1 MNILKLIKLPDLV
14 TIVNALLGFVAL
26 LMISRGEISSAA
38 ITILFAALVD
48 GLDGVLAR
56 NIEQG
61 IFGVNLDSFA
71 DMISFGV
78 VPAVAGYM
86 LINEAH
92 PYIASGFTAAYLTCG
107 MLRLARF
114 NISSKRKDFIG
125 LPITGSGI
133 CMALLITIQAE
144 PWVLA
149 CFYLILSALMLST
162 ASYPKIKDRKI
173 LISIGIVFI
182 FSIVIYSIQN
192 IRLINLIPLMMVTCY
207 ILSPLL
213 YKVKYAIRLR

>member
-14 TIVNALLGFVAL
+14 TIVNALLGFIAL
-26 LMISRGEISSAA
+26 LMITRGEISSAA

-71 DMISFGV
+71 DLISFGV

-86 LINEAH
+86 LIKEID
-92 PYIASGFTAAYLTCG
+92 PYIASGFTAAYMTCG

-114 NISSKRKDFIG
+114 NTSPKRKDFIG

-133 CMALLITIQAE
+133 CMALLITIQAD
-144 PWVLA
+144 PWILA

-173 LISIGIVFI
+173 LISIGVVFI
-182 FSIVIYSIQN
+182 FSILIYSIQN
-192 IRLINLIPLMMVTCY
+192 IRLINLIPLIMIICY

-213 YKVKYAIRLR
+213 YKVKYAIR

>member
-26 LMISRGEISSAA
+26 LMVAMGEISSAA
-38 ITILFAALVD
+38 IIILIAALVD

-71 DMISFGV
+71 DFISFGV
-78 VPAVAGYM
+78 VPAMAGYI
-86 LINEAH
+86 LINEINS
-92 PYIASGFTAAYLTCG
+92 YIASGFTAAYLTCG

-114 NISSKRKDFIG
+114 NISSKRKYFVG
-125 LPITGSGI
+125 LPTTASGI
-133 CMALLITIQAE
+133 CMALLITIQAD
-144 PWVLA
+144 PRILA
-149 CFYLILSALMLST
+149 GSYLILSALMLST
-162 ASYPKIKDRKI
+162 ASYPKIQDRKI

-182 FSIVIYSIQN
+182 SSIVIYSFQN
-192 IRLINLIPLMMVTCY
+192 IRLINLIPLMMITCY

-213 YKVKYAIRLR
+213 YKVKYATR

>member
-26 LMISRGEISSAA
+26 LMIARGEIRSASVL
-38 ITILFAALVD
+38 ILFAALVD

-71 DMISFGV
+71 DFISFGI
-78 VPAVAGYM
+78 VPAVSGYM
-86 LINEAH
+86 LINEIN

-133 CMALLITIQAE
+133 CMALLITIQAD
-144 PWVLA
+144 PWILA
-149 CFYLILSALMLST
+149 SSYLILSALMLST

-182 FSIVIYSIQN
+182 SSIVIYSVQN
-192 IRLINLIPLMMVTCY
+192 IHLINLIPLTMVTCY

-213 YKVKYAIRLR
+213 YKVKYAIG

>member
-26 LMISRGEISSAA
+26 LMVAMGEISSAA
-38 ITILFAALVD
+38 IIILIAALVD

-71 DMISFGV
+71 DFISFGV
-78 VPAVAGYM
+78 VPAMAGYI
-86 LINEAH
+86 LINEINS
-92 PYIASGFTAAYLTCG
+92 YIASGFTAAYLTCG

-114 NISSKRKDFIG
+114 NISSKRKYFVG
-125 LPITGSGI
+125 LPTTASGI
-133 CMALLITIQAE
+133 CMALLITIQAD
-144 PWVLA
+144 PRILA
-149 CFYLILSALMLST
+149 GSYLILSALMLST
-162 ASYPKIKDRKI
+162 ASYPKIQDRKI

-182 FSIVIYSIQN
+182 FSIVIYSFQN
-192 IRLINLIPLMMVTCY
+192 IRLINLIPLMMITCY

-213 YKVKYAIRLR
+213 YKVKYATR

>member
-26 LMISRGEISSAA
+26 LMITRGEISSAA
-38 ITILFAALVD
+38 IIILVAALVD

-56 NIEQG
+56 KIEQG

-78 VPAVAGYM
+78 VPAMAGYM
-86 LINEAH
+86 LINEIN

-114 NISSKRKDFIG
+114 NISSKRKEFIG
-125 LPITGSGI
+125 LPITASGI
-133 CMALLITIQAE
+133 CMALLITIKAD
-144 PWVLA
+144 PWILA
-149 CFYLILSALMLST
+149 CSYLILSALMVS
-162 ASYPKIKDRKI
+162 SIRYPKIQDRKI

-192 IRLINLIPLMMVTCY
+192 IHLINLIPFMMITCY
-207 ILSPLL
+207 IISPLL
-213 YKVKYAIRLR
+213 YRVKYAIR

>member
-1 MNILKLIKLPDLV
+1 
-14 TIVNALLGFVAL
+14 
-26 LMISRGEISSAA
+26 MITRGEVRSASVL
-38 ITILFAALVD
+38 ILVAALVD

-56 NIEQG
+56 DVEQG

-71 DMISFGV
+71 DLISFGV
-78 VPAVAGYM
+78 VPAMAGYM
-86 LINEAH
+86 LIKEIN

-133 CMALLITIQAE
+133 CMALLITIQAD
-144 PWVLA
+144 PWILA
-149 CFYLILSALMLST
+149 GSYLILSALMLST
-162 ASYPKIKDRKI
+162 ASYPKIQDRKI

-182 FSIVIYSIQN
+182 SSIIIYSIQN
-192 IRLINLIPLMMVTCY
+192 IHLINLIPLMMITCY
-207 ILSPLL
+207 IISPLL
-213 YKVKYAIRLR
+213 SKVKYAIR